1 MLKEKVGVIYN
12 LLLLTEKLSLLEGV
26 FKLMNEMEE
35 QVISLSEIFEAL
47 KKRWIMIVAITLAAT
62 LISGLV
68 SFFVIDPVYEASTK
82 LFIGKEESDDTAYNS
97 SDINMYQQLL
107 QTYAQAIK
115 TKDLASRAIG
125 TLSYDLEPSTVIS
138 NLTVT
143 PITSTQIL
151 EIKYKSKDPKEA
163 KDILKNV
170 TDEFIVTAK
179 ELVPNGNVRV
189 IEEVE
194 LPESPVS
201 PNKTM
206 NIAIAFL
213 LGLMVSVGLVFLLEY
228 LDNTYKNKEQL
239 EKELDIPVLGT
250 IPDIDMV

>member
-1 MLKEKVGVIYN
+1 
-12 LLLLTEKLSLLEGV
+12 
-26 FKLMNEMEE
+26 MNEMEE

-62 LISGLV
+62 LISGFV

-82 LFIGKEESDDTAYNS
+82 VFIGKEENDDAAYNS

-115 TKDLASRAIG
+115 TKDLAARAID

-138 NLTVT
+138 NLTVN
-143 PITSTQIL
+143 PISSTQIL

-163 KDILKNV
+163 KEVLKNV

-179 ELVPNGNVRV
+179 DLVPNGNVRV

-194 LPESPVS
+194 LPENPVS

-213 LGLMVSVGLVFLLEY
+213 LGLMVSVGLVFLIEY

-250 IPDIDMV
+250 IPDVDMV

>member
-1 MLKEKVGVIYN
+1 
-12 LLLLTEKLSLLEGV
+12 
-26 FKLMNEMEE
+26 MNEMEE

-115 TKDLASRAIG
+115 TKDLASRAIDS
-125 TLSYDLEPSTVIS
+125 LSYDLEPSTVIS
-138 NLTVT
+138 NLTVN

-151 EIKYKSKDPKEA
+151 EIKYKSKDPQEA
-163 KDILKNV
+163 KDVLKNV
-170 TDEFIVTAK
+170 ADEFIVTAK

>member
-1 MLKEKVGVIYN
+1 
-12 LLLLTEKLSLLEGV
+12 
-26 FKLMNEMEE
+26 MNEMEE

-47 KKRWIMIVAITLAAT
+47 KKRWIMIVAITLVAT
-62 LISGLV
+62 IISGVL
-68 SFFVIDPVYEASTK
+68 SFFVIDPVYETSTK
-82 LFIGKEESDDTAYNS
+82 VFIGKEESDDAAYNS

-115 TKDLASRAIG
+115 TKDLSSRALKG
-125 TLSYDLEPSTVIS
+125 LSYDLEASDVLGG
-138 NLTVT
+138 LTVN

-163 KDILKNV
+163 KEVLKNV
-170 TDEFIVTAK
+170 TNEFIITAK

-201 PNKTM
+201 PNKVM

-213 LGLMVSVGLVFLLEY
+213 LGFMVSVGLVFLLEY
-228 LDNTYKNKEQL
+228 LDNTYKNREQL
-239 EKELDIPVLGT
+239 ERELDIPVLGI
-250 IPDIDMV
+250 IPDVDLV

>member
-1 MLKEKVGVIYN
+1 
-12 LLLLTEKLSLLEGV
+12 
-26 FKLMNEMEE
+26 MNEMEE

-47 KKRWIMIVAITLAAT
+47 KKRWIMIVAITVVAT
-62 LISGLV
+62 LISGVL

-82 LFIGKEESDDTAYNS
+82 VFIGKEESDDASYNS

-115 TKDLASRAIG
+115 TKDLASRALD
-125 TLSYDLEPSTVIS
+125 TLNYDLEPSAVIS
-138 NLTVT
+138 NLTVN

-163 KDILKNV
+163 KDVLKNV

-179 ELVPNGNVRV
+179 DLVPNGNVRV

-213 LGLMVSVGLVFLLEY
+213 LGLMVSVGLVFLIEY
-228 LDNTYKNKEQL
+228 LDNTYKSKEQL

-250 IPDIDMV
+250 IPDVDML

>member
-1 MLKEKVGVIYN
+1 
-12 LLLLTEKLSLLEGV
+12 
-26 FKLMNEMEE
+26 MNEMEE

-47 KKRWIMIVAITLAAT
+47 KKRWIMIVAITLTAT

-68 SFFVIDPVYEASTK
+68 SFFVIDPVYETSTK
-82 LFIGKEESDDTAYNS
+82 VFIGKEESDDVAYNS

-115 TKDLASRAIG
+115 TKDLSSRAIDS
-125 TLSYDLEPSTVIS
+125 LSYDLEPSTVIS
-138 NLTVT
+138 NLTVN

-163 KDILKNV
+163 KDVLKNV
-170 TDEFIVTAK
+170 TKEFIVTAK

-189 IEEVE
+189 IEEVQ
-194 LPESPVS
+194 LPENPVS
-201 PNKTM
+201 PNKKM

-239 EKELDIPVLGT
+239 EKELDIPVLGA
-250 IPDIDMV
+250 IPDVDMV